1 MFKTPQGQARY
12 LAAYDATLALWPV
25 AVESFPVPT
34 RFGTTHVNACGPR
47 TAHPVVLL
55 HAFSISGTMWY
66 QNVADLSRSYRVY
79 ALDTIGDAGKS
90 VCTRSLRTRA
100 DVVAWLGD
108 VFSQLEV
115 ESAHVVGIS
124 YGGFLALTLAT
135 LTPARVKG
143 LALLAPAGSLLP
155 FAARFYLRVIVGG
168 LLPFRFA
175 RLALLRSLFA
185 TPLTDVA

>member
-12 LAAYDATLALWPV
+12 LAAYEATLALWPV
-25 AVESFPVPT
+25 TVESFPVPT

-47 TAHPVVLL
+47 GAHPVVLL
-55 HAFSISGTMWY
+55 HELGISGTMWY

-90 VCTRSLRTRA
+90 ICTRSLRTGA
-100 DVVAWLGD
+100 DFVAWLSD
-108 VFSQLEV
+108 VFSHLEL
-115 ESAHVVGIS
+115 ESAHVVGMS
-124 YGGFLALTLAT
+124 YGGFLSLTLAIV
-135 LTPARVKG
+135 TPARVTK

-155 FAARFYLRVIVGG
+155 FAARFYLRVMVAG

-175 RLALLRSLFA
+175 RLALLG
-185 TPLTDVA
+185 